1 MPKYIIERDIPN
13 VDKMNQ
19 KELQAA
25 SKQSNAVLHEL
36 GPEVQWL
43 ESFVTENKMYCVYI
57 APSEKQ
63 VQEHAKKSGFPAHR
77 VSAVKTIIGPTT
89 AEG

>member
-19 KELQAA
+19 KELQVA
-25 SKQSNAVLHEL
+25 SKQSNAVLHGL
-36 GPEVQWL
+36 GPEIQWL

-57 APSEKQ
+57 APSEKE
-63 VQEHAKKSGFPAHR
+63 VQEHAAKSGFPAHR